1 MPRMANQI
9 WRDNQLRNVM
19 TKSDGYMNTNFDIL
33 TAEEPEEL
41 YVNPTNPI
49 ELDYFENS
57 LD

>member
-1 MPRMANQI
+1 
-9 WRDNQLRNVM
+9 M